1 MLTFIFYIIG
11 SIIGLMIFYYVVK
24 TAVKHGIIEARIKNE
39 NTTYVNPNPMN
50 SELLKLQNQYN
61 NGEITFEE
69 YQAEWEK
76 ESLRILN
83 FK

>member
-24 TAVKHGIIEARIKNE
+24 TAVKDGIIEARIKNE
-39 NTTYVNPNPMN
+39 YISYVKDRKPELPMN
-50 SELLKLQNQYN
+50 SKQLNLQNQYD

-69 YQAEWEK
+69 YQTEWK
-76 ESLRILN
+76 KVS
-83 FK
+83 

>member
-24 TAVKHGIIEARIKNE
+24 TAVKHGIIEAKYTRTRGFEDIPLPPLNLHK
-39 NTTYVNPNPMN
+39 
-50 SELLKLQNQYN
+50 KYN

-69 YQAEWEK
+69 FQAEMEK
-76 ESLRILN
+76 S
-83 FK
+83 